1 MAKTL
6 IEMNTKLRQK
16 AKNNFQKHF
25 FKLMNNAV
33 FGKIMEN
40 LIKHRDTKLVKTESR
55 RNYLVLEPNYRTA
68 KFFTENVR
76 VTEMKK
82 PQITMNNPVYLELS
96 ILDLSKTLMYDFC
109 YGYIKPKYGENA
121 KLFYMNTDSFITH
134 VKTDDIYKDIA
145 EDVGTRFDTSNY
157 EIDWLLTE
165 GEKKKLD

>member
-1 MAKTL
+1 
-6 IEMNTKLRQK
+6 MNTKLRQK
-16 AKNNFQKHF
+16 AKNNFEKHF

-40 LIKHRDTKLVKTESR
+40 LIKHRDIKIVKAERR
-55 RNYLVLEPNYRTA
+55 RNSLVLEPNYHTA

-82 PQITMNNPVYLELS
+82 PQITMNNPVYFGLS
-96 ILDLSKTLMYDFC
+96 LLDLSKTVMCYG
-109 YGYIKPKYGENA
+109 YGYIKPKNGENA
-121 KLFYMNTDSFITH
+121 KLCYVNTDSFITH

-157 EIDWLLTE
+157 EIHWLLTE
-165 GEKKKLD
+165 GEKKKLN